1 MTLEKMP
8 ATAKGHVKVEFFNE
22 KGEVYLTREKKNLVV
37 QNANAIVANVL
48 ANPAKTNRVNKTDIG
63 KTGTSVQPEGYIF
76 DLSIQAEK
84 LVPHSYPLTAANSQ
98 KVFSFKELANLKEL
112 KSVAVGST
120 TLVIDK
126 DVRVQDAEAGT
137 LVFETA
143 PTSTLIISANVAN
156 NQYGKVIDGTEV
168 VKVAGVAFK
177 RSNVASDA
185 NKTYKFDAK
194 RGIVI
199 FETYKE
205 QVEVTYAY
213 ATKYSLGFMG
223 LGGKPAGWQDF
234 KPVEFGLTDKL
245 RNQMNNEFTDARM
258 PIQFPAQVT
267 QDAIEIQPSI
277 VSKPVPIVPGLDSGK
292 EITILALPDTNPQLE
307 YAISNM
313 YNTTGV
319 ATARLLYKVE
329 EVKNVTQDKVIAHT
343 VTQNDLAGVKVKFTA
358 GEVAVG
364 DKVTVKYTIKL
375 DNAYLS
381 YQLAQAPAIQL
392 VAVKFRRS
400 LDPSVAL
407 AYNVQKNG
415 LVAGDGDV
423 WISDSATGQITFA
436 ETLTAQTTGA
446 GIPAPWEEEGHL
458 QVEYRINSGTTVRF
472 VAEFPQ
478 GIPGPAL
485 VKTDFNGTLPINGTT
500 IVLPNEIAADKVTGI
515 LKAPK
520 IYLNTSQTP
529 LAASAY
535 TIGSDKRTITLT
547 SYVNPSATTPV
558 RVEYEFWNDS
568 ADIYQVAMFDGADLD
583 PNLTKMF
590 NISGI
595 GPITKDRNTG
605 MRVTWA
611 VTF

>member
-1 MTLEKMP
+1 MTLETMA

-137 LVFETA
+137 LVFEVA

-245 RNQMNNEFTDARM
+245 RNEMNNEFTDARM

-319 ATARLLYKVE
+319 ATARLLYEVE

-343 VTQNDLAGVKVKFTA
+343 VTQNDLAGVKVKFTT

-415 LVAGDGDV
+415 LVVGEGDV